1 MGSEEAH
8 SLLGSF
14 LLTFGLDCCTL
25 LLGQEKLLPM
35 TTLIPF
41 SASASLYSSLCLQM
55 KANSAND
62 WTVIPT
68 ALLQCSFIRKSLH
81 PNYRWC
87 SGCREHR
94 SDETTVTAQSFCTDN
109 PGLCWL
115 YSKAVCLHTSSY
127 MKETTLNLPKLIS
140 YVAFSTAFRSKLFSS
155 GQSKLYTGPRSEGQ

>member
-1 MGSEEAH
+1 MFYFFFNIMALSKTIVEVVGIVILSCRMKSKWDRRSTFFTEV
-8 SLLGSF
+8 SS
-14 LLTFGLDCCTL
+14 TDMWFGLLYTPS
-25 LLGQEKLLPM
+25 GPGK
-35 TTLIPF
+35 
-41 SASASLYSSLCLQM
+41 SASYDDTDPLFCFCLIIQQSLFLQM

-109 PGLCWL
+109 PGLSWL
-115 YSKAVCLHTSSY
+115 YSKAVCFHTSSY
-127 MKETTLNLPKLIS
+127 M
-140 YVAFSTAFRSKLFSS
+140 
-155 GQSKLYTGPRSEGQ
+155 